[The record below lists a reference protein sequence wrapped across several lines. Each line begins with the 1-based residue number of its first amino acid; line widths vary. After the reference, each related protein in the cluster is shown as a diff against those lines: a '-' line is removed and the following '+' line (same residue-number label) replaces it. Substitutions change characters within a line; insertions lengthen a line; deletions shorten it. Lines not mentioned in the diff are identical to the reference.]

1 MNTQTRKSAPV
12 NYFGEAC
19 TLEVEVRFAGWKRG
33 SKSSSIIYVNQVWD
47 PEDVGLGEFPGWAPQ
62 DATEDVKTANNKAWK
77 KYNKAEL
84 GIQSQVLKLAYLN
97 NLLPEDIKDVMEFK
111 WSRYA
116 GCSCPCSPGWVKRDG
131 LRRSIWLTIKSPKNE
146 AKRLAEQKER
156 DIKKEMVAPS
166 YEV

>member
-19 TLEVEVRFAGWKRG
+19 TLEVGVRFAGWEKG
-33 SKSSSIIYVNQVWD
+33 SKSSSIIYVDQIWS
-47 PEDVGLGEFPGWAPQ
+47 PEDVGLGEHPGWAPQ

-111 WSRYA
+111 FSRTA
-116 GCSCPCSPGWVKRDG
+116 GCPCGCSKGWVKRDG
-131 LRRSIWLTIKSPKNE
+131 LRRSIWLTIKSPKKE
-146 AKRLAEQKER
+146 AERAAEKKER
-156 DIKKEMVAPS
+156 DAAKEILAPS
-166 YEV
+166 YEL